1 MNTEITKT
9 QIVSEGV
16 ANSSAQ
22 SVSRTSKPRTPVRKD
37 NTQTAQVDRDTNQK
51 LPEDSDKVIA
61 LVKETVENFEKFIQD
76 VQVDLKYEVDDKTNE
91 VIVKFF
97 EKGTGKL
104 IKQIPA
110 EAILHLKQRINDLL
124 GIIYDETF

>member
-16 ANSSAQ
+16 ADSSTQ

-37 NTQTAQVDRDTNQK
+37 NTQTAQVDRETNQK

>member
-9 QIVSEGV
+9 QIASEGV
-16 ANSSAQ
+16 ADSSTQ
-22 SVSRTSKPRTPVRKD
+22 SLSRTSKPRTPVRKD
-37 NTQTAQVDRDTNQK
+37 DTQTAQVDKDTNQK

-61 LVKETVENFEKFIQD
+61 LVKETVENFEKFIKD
-76 VQVDLKYEVDDKTNE
+76 IQVDLKYEVDDKTND

-110 EAILHLKQRINDLL
+110 EAILKLKQRINDLL
-124 GIIYDETF
+124 GIIYDEMF

>member
-1 MNTEITKT
+1 MNTEITKA
-9 QIVSEGV
+9 QIVAEGV
-16 ANSSAQ
+16 TNSSAQ

-37 NTQTAQVDRDTNQK
+37 NTQTAQVDKDTKQK

-61 LVKETVENFEKFIQD
+61 LVEETVENFENFIKD

-97 EKGTGKL
+97 EKDTGKL
-104 IKQIPA
+104 IKQIPP

-124 GIIYDETF
+124 GIIYDEMF

>member
-16 ANSSAQ
+16 ADSSTQ

-37 NTQTAQVDRDTNQK
+37 NTQTAQVDRETNQK

-61 LVKETVENFEKFIQD
+61 LVKEAVENFEKFIRD

-97 EKGTGKL
+97 EQGTGKL

-124 GIIYDETF
+124 GIIHDETF